1 MNNILKL
8 TLLAVAG
15 IALTGCKTLRCP
27 ASSCGGD
34 EYRHVVLFKFKDS
47 ASTEQVVAIEK
58 AFAGL
63 PDRISTIRDFEWGV
77 DVSPEGKADG
87 FTHCFLVTFD
97 DKAGLDVYIPH
108 PAHKAFVDLL
118 LPSLDKVLVIDYVA
132 QK

>member
-1 MNNILKL
+1 MNNLFKFSVLVI
-8 TLLAVAG
+8 AG

-27 ASSCGGD
+27 ASCSGD
-34 EYRHVVLFKFKDS
+34 EYRHVVMFKFKDS
-47 ASTEQVVAIEK
+47 ATTDQVVAIEK

-63 PDRISTIRDFEWGV
+63 PGKISTIRDFEWGV

-87 FTHCFLVTFD
+87 FTHCFLVSFD
-97 DKAGLDVYIPH
+97 DKAGLDVYLPH

-118 LPSLDKVLVIDYVA
+118 LPSLDKVLVLDYVA